1 MTYLKKLIAVAL
13 ISTAGAV
20 ALPSVAF
27 AAAED
32 FGSTDAVKSMVT
44 EYRDFIARMSP
55 ENRAKM
61 MAMHDKVMQMEMDQK
76 SMQMKMAMDLAKAR
90 RDLELFILSN
100 SGARN

>member
-1 MTYLKKLIAVAL
+1 MKYLKTLIAVAL

-20 ALPSVAF
+20 ALPSIAF

-32 FGSTDAVKSMVT
+32 FGSTDNVRSMVT

-55 ENRAKM
+55 ENRTKM

-76 SMQMKMAMDLAKAR
+76 SMQMKMGMDLAKAR

-100 SGARN
+100 SGGRN